1 MSPKPKHIPDD
12 AYRTTIRLADE
23 EQFAI
28 NFLKTARR
36 QKGNDRKT
44 LNDIL
49 VDGVWLLLEKE
60 EARSKQEIRAMM
72 PLRPSAKPGQANVT
86 EMPKPKKRP

>member
-1 MSPKPKHIPDD
+1 MSPRPKHIPDE
-12 AYRTTIRLADE
+12 AYRTTIRLTGDE
-23 EQFAI
+23 QLAI

-49 VDGVWLLLEKE
+49 VDGMWLLLEKE
-60 EARSKQEIRAMM
+60 EARSKQEIRSMM
-72 PLRPSAKPGQANVT
+72 PLPPMKPGQANVR
-86 EMPKPKKRP
+86 EMPKSRKRP

>member
-1 MSPKPKHIPDD
+1 MSPKPKHIPDE
-12 AYRTTIRLADE
+12 AYRTTIRLADD

-49 VDGVWLLLEKE
+49 VDAMWLLLEKE

-72 PLRPSAKPGQANVT
+72 PVRPPEKSGRVNVA
-86 EMPKPKKRP
+86 EMPKPRKRP